1 MLRICGWVVV
11 VAMYVGGEQVVVVA
25 LDVCGVFSL
34 DVGVGVVAL
43 DMWGGWWW
51 LLWMWGQV
59 VVVVPDV

>member
-1 MLRICGWVVV
+1 
-11 VAMYVGGEQVVVVA
+11 MYVGGEQVVVVA